1 MIISWVDQCDGG
13 HDKNRRAARFDV
25 GQNWAMQAGSYLGS
39 RAVGESGS
47 DMVEK
52 WYGEVRAF
60 HSNSII
66 TYSRC
71 FTEILQKI
79 VISMT
84 MILSI
89 LGQRHH
95 PGCSQVLFLK

>member
-39 RAVGESGS
+39 RAVGASGS
-47 DMVEK
+47 DMVAK

-60 HSNSII
+60 HSNQII
-66 TYSRC
+66 THSS
-71 FTEILQKI
+71 FLIILEKI
-79 VISMT
+79 ATSLTI
-84 MILSI
+84 ILTI

-95 PGCSQVLFLK
+95 PGCSQILFIK

>member
-39 RAVGESGS
+39 RAVGASGS

-52 WYGEVRAF
+52 WYGEVSSVSF
-60 HSNSII
+60 KLN
-66 TYSRC
+66 YN
-71 FTEILQKI
+71 
-79 VISMT
+79 VIK
-84 MILSI
+84 
-89 LGQRHH
+89 
-95 PGCSQVLFLK
+95 LFEFIK

>member
-39 RAVGESGS
+39 RSVGASSS
-47 DMVEK
+47 DMVDN

-60 HSNSII
+60 HSNLII
-66 TYSRC
+66 MSPAKYERK
-71 FTEILQKI
+71 FQH
-79 VISMT
+79 
-84 MILSI
+84 
-89 LGQRHH
+89 R
-95 PGCSQVLFLK
+95 

>member
-39 RAVGESGS
+39 RAVGASGS

-52 WYGEVRAF
+52 WYGEVRSVSF
-60 HSNSII
+60 KLNYNVII
-66 TYSRC
+66 PKY
-71 FTEILQKI
+71 
-79 VISMT
+79 
-84 MILSI
+84 
-89 LGQRHH
+89 
-95 PGCSQVLFLK
+95 